1 MVSRSGGRDGRHGTP
16 EACAPRATA
25 SVRLAVVA
33 ARNGLKA
40 AFRKAALTGGLLL
53 LAALSVP
60 PAAAQSLTQN
70 IPLQP
75 GWNSVW
81 LEVDPPDRAPSA
93 VFAGLPLASAWT
105 WSERVSVADF
115 IQNPD
120 TAGWNRAQWLA
131 FFPTNS
137 PEARLANLYAVLPQR
152 AYLIR
157 LAGTNAVT
165 WSVTGRPVLTTP
177 DWVPDRFNLRGFPV
191 DDTVAPTFRQFFRA
205 SGAHFEPGSGR
216 LEDIFRLSPDGRWGT
231 VAADDVMRRGE
242 ACWVYTRGASE
253 FVAPF
258 SLEVNSGEGVDFNGV
273 LRRVELTL
281 RNVHAAAKSI
291 RIEPAGPIAAAL
303 LLLPPALPGQTNP
316 ARPLGIHHQPVAA
329 GTAHRLRLGLDR
341 SQLGG
346 APAAVA
352 AAAPGDASAS
362 LLRVSDGEGTLYY
375 VGVNAAAGAAADF
388 TGLWVGT
395 VTVTNVTSAV
405 VTNYVPGAPGPVAA
419 GFPLRLLLHVDEG
432 GQVALLRDVTLVY
445 ARTNAPTG
453 TNPPAYLPPRATAL
467 VTDPARLVSYAAAD
481 IRSGAVRGRRL
492 TAPHFDFARTNG
504 QFTLPLTGVF
514 APSNVVT
521 GTLALPGDVPTNPFL
536 HRYHPDHGTNAYAV
550 TRDIILR
557 LDANP
562 VPDPGEGDE
571 VLDGTY
577 AETITGLHRLPLSTS
592 GSLEL
597 RRISDL
603 GVLNAGTTP

>member
-1 MVSRSGGRDGRHGTP
+1 MQT
-16 EACAPRATA
+16 APRSWLRPAGWLLLVTA
-25 SVRLAVVA
+25 LCPPRVHAQ
-33 ARNGLKA
+33 
-40 AFRKAALTGGLLL
+40 ALT
-53 LAALSVP
+53 
-60 PAAAQSLTQN
+60 QTLT
-70 IPLQP
+70 LQP
-75 GWNSVW
+75 GWNAVW
-81 LEVDPPDRAPSA
+81 LEVEPPDRAPSA
-93 VFAGLPLASAWT
+93 VFAGLPLASVWT
-105 WSERVSVADF
+105 WSERVSATDF

-137 PEARLANLYAVLPQR
+137 PEARLANLHAVLPQR
-152 AYLIR
+152 AYLVR

-216 LEDIFRLSPDGRWGT
+216 LAEIFRLGPDGRWNA
-231 VAADDVMRRGE
+231 VAPDDVMRRGE

-273 LRRVELTL
+273 LRRVEITL

-291 RIEPAGPIAAAL
+291 RIESAGPLAPAL
-303 LLLPPALPGQTNP
+303 LLLPPLPGQTNGV
-316 ARPLGIHHQPVAA
+316 RPLGTHHQPVAA
-329 GTAHRLRLGLDR
+329 GRAHRLRLGLDR

-346 APAAVA
+346 APAARRAAVA
-352 AAAPGDASAS
+352 VIAPGDAAAS
-362 LLRVSDGEGTLYY
+362 LLRVSDGEGTLYH

-395 VTVTNVTSAV
+395 VTVTNVSPTLGATSG
-405 VTNYVPGAPGPVAA
+405 PGTPGPVAA
-419 GFPLRLLLHVDEG
+419 GFPLRLLLHVDDG
-432 GQVALLRDVTLVY
+432 GQVSLLRDVTLVY
-445 ARTNAPTG
+445 VRTNPPAG

-467 VTDPARLVSYAAAD
+467 VTDPARLVGYAAAD
-481 IRSGAVRGRRL
+481 VRSGAVRGRRL
-492 TAPHFDFARTNG
+492 TAPHFEFARTNG

-521 GTLALPGDVPTNPFL
+521 GTLAMPGDLPTNPFL
-536 HRYHPDHGTNAYAV
+536 HLYHPDHGANAYAV
-550 TRDIILR
+550 TRDITFR
-557 LDANP
+557 LDAGP
-562 VPDPGEGDE
+562 APDPGEGGE
-571 VLDGTY
+571 VLGGTY

-597 RRISDL
+597 RRLSDL